1 MNWPGQTCFSHF
13 PSRRLPRHVPLSEI
27 SFSQG
32 RPRARRCTSRP
43 CQSPL
48 RQDVHSCLAT
58 ASGPPHCPLQIRRA
72 YGNCHRRHAL
82 KCRLAIRTLP
92 EALLR
97 NEQVPEAWKS
107 ARTYL
112 CCKNAFLFD
121 ACMHTPFR
129 GGLSIF
135 HFYLSCLRQRPNC
148 CIPYPSSIP

>member
-1 MNWPGQTCFSHF
+1 KK
-13 PSRRLPRHVPLSEI
+13 
-27 SFSQG
+27 
-32 RPRARRCTSRP
+32 
-43 CQSPL
+43 
-48 RQDVHSCLAT
+48 
-58 ASGPPHCPLQIRRA
+58 RRA

-148 CIPYPSSIP
+148 CIPYPSSIPLPALLVLQSLILRRQIQKTSNVRSGKRN